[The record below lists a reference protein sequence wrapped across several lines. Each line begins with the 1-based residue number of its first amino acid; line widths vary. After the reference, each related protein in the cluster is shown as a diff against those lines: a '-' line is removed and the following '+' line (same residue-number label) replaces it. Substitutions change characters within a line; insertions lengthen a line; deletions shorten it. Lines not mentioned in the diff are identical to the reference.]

1 MVTEK
6 VRRWL
11 SAASEARLIDGV
23 AVKPDEALARRNLQR
38 LESAKQVL
46 GPRYLLHP
54 DNRVHRP
61 SWLLH

>member
-1 MVTEK
+1 MVTKK

-11 SAASEARLIDGV
+11 SAGSEARLIDGA
-23 AVKPDEALARRNLQR
+23 AVKPDEGLARRNLQR
-38 LESAKQVL
+38 LESAKQFL

-61 SWLLH
+61 SWALQ